1 MTIRSR
7 EPSSGGGPPSGPP
20 QRPERDGRRIFAVLG
35 MLPEPGGYSI
45 AKFSRSARPYQEW
58 ALDLTQEGA
67 ERFYKTF
74 YFEYGHASIADLA
87 HLTVVLEGISMVAA
101 EELWD
106 EPLVDG
112 QASSTRYQDFR
123 QRGVV
128 LPPEIRGTLWEG
140 RYLSLCEGLIEFY
153 TEAHGRVTRFLMERY
168 AAERPLEMGE
178 EKYERT
184 LRARAFDVVRYAL
197 PMGIRTGLGQILS
210 ARTLERML
218 VRLLSHPL
226 REIREIGQEL
236 KEAVTRRPA
245 FHPTAERL
253 KPLLEE
259 LKGLCAGGGSG
270 AGAGEARASE
280 ILRQMKK
287 LQGWES
293 PAAPTLVR
301 YAEPSPYILYMKDA
315 LSELAREYAPR
326 LPEPDG
332 GRGVGLAPPQAPLT
346 EAVCTLLYRALPH
359 SYEQILGLV
368 EALPEGEKRD
378 ILDRVYR
385 GRGEHDPPPREL
397 RTGYALIFD
406 VCVDCGAWRDFHRHR
421 RLVQVHK
428 RFDAS
433 YGYDVPSALEE
444 AGLSEPYRA
453 LMDRAGELSARLDA
467 AYPGIGVGQYA
478 LPFAY
483 RRRSLFKMDVEELQ
497 YIVELRTRP
506 ENHFSVR
513 EIAYQMYER
522 FRERCPAWAKH
533 LRVVPPDQE
542 EFFRR

>member
-1 MTIRSR
+1 M
-7 EPSSGGGPPSGPP
+7 
-20 QRPERDGRRIFAVLG
+20 LG

-123 QRGVV
+123 QRGVHV
-128 LPPEIRGTLWEG
+128 PEEIQNTEWEG
-140 RYLSLCEGLIEFY
+140 RYLDLCGRLIEFY
-153 TEAHGRVTRFLMERY
+153 TEAHDQVARFLMEKY
-168 AAERPLEMGE
+168 ADERPPEMSR

-184 LRARAFDVVRYAL
+184 LRARAFDGVRYLL

-210 ARTLERML
+210 ARTLERVL

-226 REIREIGQEL
+226 QEIREVGQEL
-236 KEAVTRRPA
+236 KEAVTQRPA
-245 FHPTAERL
+245 FNPTEGRL
-253 KPLLEE
+253 RPLLEE
-259 LKGLCAGGGSG
+259 LRARFRGDDR
-270 AGAGEARASE
+270 AGELLAQVER
-280 ILRQMKK
+280 ILKAEW
-287 LQGWES
+287 GS
-293 PAAPTLVR
+293 PAAPTLVK
-301 YAEPSPYILYMKDA
+301 YAEPSPYILYIRKA
-315 LSELAREYAPR
+315 LAELSREYGGKLAV
-326 LPEPDG
+326 PDG
-332 GRGVGLAPPQAPLT
+332 TRGVWLAPPQDPVT
-346 EAVCTLLYRALPH
+346 EAVCTLLYRVLPH
-359 SYEQILGLV
+359 SYAQILELVQGLS
-368 EALPEGEKRD
+368 EGEKTEV
-378 ILDRVYR
+378 LERVYR
-385 GRGEHDPPPREL
+385 ERGRHDPLPREL
-397 RTGYALIFD
+397 RVGYALIFD
-406 VCVDCGAWRDFHRHR
+406 VCIDCGAWRDFHRHR
-421 RLVQVHK
+421 RLVQIHK
-428 RFDAS
+428 PFDAS
-433 YGYDVPSALEE
+433 YGYDVPSVLAE
-444 AGLSEPYRA
+444 AGLAERYCN
-453 LMDRAGELSARLDA
+453 LMDEAGRLSSQLDA
-467 AYPGIGVGQYA
+467 AHPGIGVGQYA

-513 EIAYQMYER
+513 EIAYEMYER
-522 FRERCPAWAKH
+522 FRERSPEWAKH
-533 LRVVPPDQE
+533 VRAISPEHE

>member
-1 MTIRSR
+1 MASGASGS
-7 EPSSGGGPPSGPP
+7 EPK
-20 QRPERDGRRIFAVLG
+20 RRIFAVLG
-35 MLPEPGGYSI
+35 MPPEPGGYSI
-45 AKFSRSARPYQEW
+45 AKFSRSARPYREW

-123 QRGVV
+123 TRGVHV
-128 LPPEIRGTLWEG
+128 PEEIQGTEWEG
-140 RYLSLCEGLIEFY
+140 RYLDLCGRLIEFY
-153 TEAHGRVTRFLMERY
+153 TEAHGHMTRFLREKH
-168 AAERPLEMGE
+168 AVERPPEMSA

-184 LRARAFDVVRYAL
+184 LRARAFDVVRYLL

-226 REIREIGQEL
+226 REIREVAQEL
-236 KEAVTRRPA
+236 KEAVTERPA

-253 KPLLEE
+253 RPLLEE
-259 LKGLCAGGGSG
+259 LRGRCR
-270 AGAGEARASE
+270 GEDRLGELLAQIERV
-280 ILRQMKK
+280 
-287 LQGWES
+287 LQAEWGT
-293 PAAPTLVR
+293 PAAPTLVK
-301 YAEPSPYILYMKDA
+301 YAEPSPYVLRMRET
-315 LSELAREYAPR
+315 LSELARGYQGR

-332 GRGVGLAPPQAPLT
+332 RRGVWLAPPQDPLT

-359 SYEQILGLV
+359 SYEQILELGEGLS
-368 EALPEGEKRD
+368 EGEKRD

-385 GRGEHDPPPREL
+385 ERGEHDPPPREL
-397 RTGYALIFD
+397 RVGYGLVFD
-406 VCVDCGAWRDFHRHR
+406 VCVDCGAWRDLHRHR
-421 RLVQVHK
+421 RTVQVHK
-428 RFDAS
+428 PFNAS
-433 YGYDVPSALEE
+433 YGYDVPSSLEE
-444 AGLSEPYRA
+444 AGLSKRYGDLLDE
-453 LMDRAGELSARLDA
+453 AGRLSSQLDA
-467 AYPGIGVGQYA
+467 LHPGIGLGQYA

-483 RRRSLFKMDVEELQ
+483 RRRSLFKMDPEELQ

-513 EIAYQMYER
+513 QIAYEMYER
-522 FRERCPAWAKH
+522 FRERCPGWAQH
-533 LRVVPPDQE
+533 IRAVPPEQE

>member
-1 MTIRSR
+1 MATPAAGSHSGSSER
-7 EPSSGGGPPSGPP
+7 E
-20 QRPERDGRRIFAVLG
+20 RRIFAVVG
-35 MLPEPGGYSI
+35 MPPEPGGYSI
-45 AKFSRSARPYQEW
+45 AKFSRSARPYQQW
-58 ALDLTQEGA
+58 ARDLTQEGA

-123 QRGVV
+123 RRGVV
-128 LPPEIRGTLWEG
+128 VPPEIEGTEWEG
-140 RYLSLCEGLIEFY
+140 RYLDLCERLIAFY
-153 TEAHGRVTRFLMERY
+153 TEAHGRVTQFLMEKH
-168 AAERPLEMGE
+168 APERPPEMSD

-184 LRARAFDVVRYAL
+184 LRARAFDVVRYLL

-210 ARTLERML
+210 ARTLERVL

-226 REIREIGQEL
+226 QEIREVAREL
-236 KEAVTRRPA
+236 KAAVTERPA
-245 FHPTAERL
+245 YNPTAERL
-253 KPLLEE
+253 RPLFEE
-259 LKGLCAGGGSG
+259 LKSLCSG
-270 AGAGEARASE
+270 AEESRAGELLAQVERA
-280 ILRQMKK
+280 L
-287 LQGWES
+287 GWGN

-301 YAEPSPYILYMKDA
+301 YAEPSPYILTLQRRLA
-315 LSELAREYAPR
+315 ELGREYGGR

-332 GRGVGLAPPQAPLT
+332 RRGVWLAPPQDPVT

-359 SYEQILGLV
+359 SYAQITELV
-368 EALPEGEKRD
+368 EGLSRGERRE
-378 ILDRVYR
+378 ILDAVYA
-385 GRGEHDPPPREL
+385 GRGKHDPLPREL
-397 RTGYALIFD
+397 RVGYGLVLD

-421 RLVQVHK
+421 RTVQVHK
-428 RFDAS
+428 PFDAS
-433 YGYDVPSALEE
+433 FGYDVPTPLEE
-444 AGLSEPYRA
+444 AGLSGRYRDLLEA
-453 LMDRAGELSARLDA
+453 AGELSRRLDRA
-467 AYPGIGVGQYA
+467 HPGVGVGQYA

-513 EIAYQMYER
+513 EIAYEMYER
-522 FRERCPAWAKH
+522 FRERHPGWAKH
-533 LRVVPPDQE
+533 IRAVPPEHE